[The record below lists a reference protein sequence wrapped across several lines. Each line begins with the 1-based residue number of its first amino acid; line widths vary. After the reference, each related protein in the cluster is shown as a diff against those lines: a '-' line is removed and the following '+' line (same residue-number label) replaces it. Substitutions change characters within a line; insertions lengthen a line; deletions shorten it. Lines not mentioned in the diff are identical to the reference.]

1 MKRRLIWLTAA
12 MLCVAAA
19 LYLAFREP
27 ARQDVLIG
35 CADAQLLFESTPE
48 YQLLKTVKMS
58 FEMEGDRRRD
68 ATSAAF
74 GASFPSRVLSSEIR
88 SLEDGFAARGR
99 NIGSLM
105 SASALDALRRDFIS
119 YREVYSTEDA
129 RAFEATARRLESLR
143 RQLNRPDPDDPMA
156 KEKFDLFALRLKLK
170 ALTRDPY
177 VFSEERLERLET
189 EAESLRVAIDEY
201 ERSRL
206 AALQSEYDMAA
217 GAEREEFLSGSRRR
231 ETELKER
238 AARMLEEAETA
249 LSMVSQAHEADMS
262 SRAGASSAERK
273 KMAAKSQS
281 AVASPAPP
289 SVSAFDSLEKDLEKE
304 FIRGMM
310 RRAPAVA
317 DKRGLSVILI
327 SRHPLPRGAV
337 DVTGDFLTGAGKIE
351 SEGKTSDEN
360 ENK

>member
-27 ARQDVLIG
+27 ARHDVLIG

-48 YQLLKTVKMS
+48 YQLLKAVRMS
-58 FEMEGDRRRD
+58 FEMEGDRRSA
-68 ATSAAF
+68 ATGAAF
-74 GASFPSRVLSSEIR
+74 GASFPSRVLGSEIR

-119 YREVYSTEDA
+119 YRDIYSAEDA
-129 RAFEATARRLESLR
+129 RAREATARRLESIH
-143 RQLNRPDPDDPMA
+143 RQLNRPDPEDPMA
-156 KEKFDLFALRLKLK
+156 QEKFELFALRLKLK
-170 ALTRDPY
+170 TLTRDPY
-177 VFSEERLERLET
+177 VFSEDRLARLES
-189 EAESLRVAIDEY
+189 EAEALRVAIDEH
-201 ERSRL
+201 ERSRT
-206 AALQSEYDMAA
+206 AALQREYDRIS

-238 AARMLEEAETA
+238 AARMLEESEIM
-249 LSMVSQAHEADMS
+249 LSMVSDAHKTDLS
-262 SRAGASSAERK
+262 SRAGAAAAERK
-273 KMAAKSQS
+273 KMTAKSRS
-281 AVASPAPP
+281 AVAIPASP
-289 SVSAFDSLEKDLEKE
+289 SISAFDSLEKDLRKE

-351 SEGKTSDEN
+351 SEEKTNDEN